1 MKSIMLMKQKGVL
14 ILIPKTKRRTIIS
27 NVCPLAYRV
36 IAQYKTYFRKDN
48 HSSSIVIVVW
58 FSYQSAIID
67 IVVAET
73 KNWKSFLLFPDR
85 THNPCSRN
93 TYYILCGKDLK
104 SSSSLNYL

>member
-58 FSYQSAIID
+58 SSPINHQYSA
-67 IVVAET
+67 A
-73 KNWKSFLLFPDR
+73 
-85 THNPCSRN
+85 
-93 TYYILCGKDLK
+93 
-104 SSSSLNYL
+104 